1 MIEDVI
7 DLGDIPDEKLSFG
20 AEKIIKEHQNER
32 AKMQEMGPL
41 IHIND
46 NESSI
51 TDMTTSALP
60 IPLRR
65 QRYNS
70 SKLQSLMYFHLYF
83 IAALYKEVTMECE
96 LEINEPNKSS
106 EEQLPT
112 ELRSCMKTETARQ
125 TKKLT
130 FGTAEKIVMKS
141 EQCQTDNTN
150 NENDQILE
158 NKVDILMKKVDSIIE
173 KIQK

>member
-1 MIEDVI
+1 
-7 DLGDIPDEKLSFG
+7 
-20 AEKIIKEHQNER
+20 
-32 AKMQEMGPL
+32 
-41 IHIND
+41 
-46 NESSI
+46 
-51 TDMTTSALP
+51 
-60 IPLRR
+60 
-65 QRYNS
+65 
-70 SKLQSLMYFHLYF
+70 
-83 IAALYKEVTMECE
+83 MECE

-106 EEQLPT
+106 EEKLPT

-141 EQCQTDNTN
+141 EECQTDE

-158 NKVDILMKKVDSIIE
+158 NKVDMLMKKVDSIIE

>member
-1 MIEDVI
+1 
-7 DLGDIPDEKLSFG
+7 
-20 AEKIIKEHQNER
+20 
-32 AKMQEMGPL
+32 
-41 IHIND
+41 
-46 NESSI
+46 
-51 TDMTTSALP
+51 
-60 IPLRR
+60 
-65 QRYNS
+65 
-70 SKLQSLMYFHLYF
+70 
-83 IAALYKEVTMECE
+83 MECE

-150 NENDQILE
+150 NENDQKLE
-158 NKVDILMKKVDSIIE
+158 NKVDMLMKKVDSIIE
-173 KIQK
+173 KIQT